1 MSYYKKEPD
10 YKHGDPP
17 KIGIILAN
25 LGTPDAPRS
34 KELKNI

>member
-1 MSYYKKEPD
+1 MSYYNQEPK

-25 LGTPDAPRS
+25 LGTPESQNLPQ
-34 KELKNI
+34 